1 MVDLVT
7 SIDLSLMGLLLS
19 APPFSVA
26 SLFCEILLH
35 LIYHPQLGPLLILF
49 PQLYRAFQLSLRE
62 LGVSSLHSVYHP
74 HPCKMKHRLG
84 IM

>member
-49 PQLYRAFQLSLRE
+49 LNFIELSSSASKSLGFHLYI
-62 LGVSSLHSVYHP
+62 VYIIP
-74 HPCKMKHRLG
+74 TLVK
-84 IM
+84 

>member
-49 PQLYRAFQLSLRE
+49 LNFIELSSSASESLGFHLYI
-62 LGVSSLHSVYHP
+62 VYIIP
-74 HPCKMKHRLG
+74 TLVK
-84 IM
+84 